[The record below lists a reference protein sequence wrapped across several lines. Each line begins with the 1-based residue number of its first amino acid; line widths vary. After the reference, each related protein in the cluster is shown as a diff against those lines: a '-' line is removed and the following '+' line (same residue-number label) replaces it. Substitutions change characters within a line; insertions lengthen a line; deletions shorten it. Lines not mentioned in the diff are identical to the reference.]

1 MSVVTSFPLLS
12 VPPPVLGRFLVS
24 DGAASPLVVEE
35 EEGEVGDFG
44 GGVRP
49 RPASNSEVVVD
60 FNILVYY
67 DHYSV
72 LHDILSNRIVISLF

>member
-1 MSVVTSFPLLS
+1 M
-12 VPPPVLGRFLVS
+12 
-24 DGAASPLVVEE
+24 VVEE